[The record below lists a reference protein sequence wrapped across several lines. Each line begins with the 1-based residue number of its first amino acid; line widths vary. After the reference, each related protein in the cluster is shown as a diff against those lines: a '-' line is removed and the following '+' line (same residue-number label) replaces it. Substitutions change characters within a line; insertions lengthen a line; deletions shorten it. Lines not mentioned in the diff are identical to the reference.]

1 MMNKT
6 KLIHKVNYDF
16 YKEYIDDE
24 LFNNIFEKR
33 LIKIENQYKHMHK
46 FMKINNL
53 IEEYFVEIFCWTV
66 IPKKLLFE
74 IDTILNSHINNYTLI
89 DLCSGN
95 SFHTFLF
102 NNFCKR
108 NVITVDIQIEK
119 NAWIE
124 TIEND
129 ALYYLKN
136 YVKKFEDKILLL
148 AWTDYDDLTFSLLK
162 NFKGKIILSI
172 GNYEDGDSKKY
183 LEELKNN
190 FELLHH
196 FQLKM
201 PWDLIENIKI
211 FKNMNKLFI

>member
-148 AWTDYDDLTFSLLK
+148 AWTDYDNLTFSLLK

-211 FKNMNKLFI
+211 FRRI

>member
-1 MMNKT
+1 M
-6 KLIHKVNYDF
+6 
-16 YKEYIDDE
+16 
-24 LFNNIFEKR
+24 
-33 LIKIENQYKHMHK
+33 
-46 FMKINNL
+46 
-53 IEEYFVEIFCWTV
+53 
-66 IPKKLLFE
+66 
-74 IDTILNSHINNYTLI
+74 
-89 DLCSGN
+89 
-95 SFHTFLF
+95 
-102 NNFCKR
+102 
-108 NVITVDIQIEK
+108 
-119 NAWIE
+119 
-124 TIEND
+124 
-129 ALYYLKN
+129 
-136 YVKKFEDKILLL
+136 LL